1 MLLPALPSELI
12 GVEVAVP
19 RPLPA
24 TFTYEAPPSLLRPGE
39 TTLPPGTRVRVPF
52 GPNEL
57 TGVVLGPADPPQPKP
72 GKTTK
77 PGANKTVTLKPILS
91 RFDDPLPP
99 LPEDLLALARRL
111 SDATVCP
118 LGLVLRAML
127 PASQPPG
134 RTLQTARI
142 TGEGSARLGEPDD
155 QPTRHLPRLSQD
167 DRRILTLLAVS
178 AVSAVSAGPPG
189 PVPLVRIR
197 RELDLSPRRSFVR
210 LEREGFLVIAAER
223 LPPEVAGPAPPTT
236 DPSVPPRLTGPQR
249 AAADALRKAL
259 AARTFAA
266 FLLDGVTGSGKT
278 EVYFQAIA
286 ACLETGRSALLL
298 VPEIALASQHEAL
311 LRARFG
317 PQTREAPNPTPNPTT
332 PSPDPASPDRT
343 SPDQTA
349 PPTTPAIAV
358 FHSGLGAAERRAAFW
373 RIRRGEARI
382 VLGARSAVLAPID
395 NLGLVI
401 LDEEHDAAYKQDE
414 APRYHARQAAW
425 LRASAAGATVILGS
439 ATPSLEV
446 AHAADNKNLTR
457 LRLPARIAG
466 RELPEVQIVDMR
478 PLLREHYQ
486 DPARRGPLILSP
498 DLEAA
503 LEQTVAAGRQA
514 LVLLN
519 RRGYG
524 GRLGCMR
531 CGEIVE
537 CRRCGVALT
546 LHRRGSLAVCHA
558 CGVGMAP
565 PLDCAGCG
573 GNLLRSEGF
582 GTERVEEE
590 VVRLLPETRVE
601 RFDRDTT
608 RARGSHAQTLDAF
621 RRGEIQVLVGTQM
634 IAKGHDFPAVTLVG
648 VVAADGGLGA
658 PDFRAAERTFQLLTQ
673 VAGRAGR
680 GESPGRVLIQT
691 MKPDH
696 YAVATAARQD
706 YPEFFAVELEM
717 RRRFRYPPFVRLTS
731 LTVTARDSPR
741 AETAAARIAEN
752 IATPDA
758 PASIEIVGP
767 APAPGPRPE
776 ESSRWQLLVKASPA
790 EHPALRRR
798 LRRLLEVPA
807 LARGLTITDDP

>member
-1 MLLPALPSELI
+1 M
-12 GVEVAVP
+12 P
-19 RPLPA
+19 RPVPG
-24 TFTYEAPPSLLRPGE
+24 TYTYEAPRALLRSGE

-52 GPNEL
+52 GPGEL
-57 TGVVLGPADPPQPKP
+57 TGVVLGPGAPTPAP
-72 GKTTK
+72 G
-77 PGANKTVTLKPILS
+77 GAKKEVVLKTVRS

-99 LPEDLLALARRL
+99 LPEDLLALAGRL
-111 SDATVCP
+111 AEVTVCP
-118 LGLVLRAML
+118 LGLVLKAML
-127 PASQPPG
+127 PASAPPG
-134 RTLQTARI
+134 RVLRTATI
-142 TGEGSARLGEPDD
+142 TAEGSARLREPDD
-155 QPTRHLPRLSQD
+155 RTASRPGGALPRLSED

-178 AVSAVSAGPPG
+178 RG

-197 RELDLSPRRSFVR
+197 RELELSPGRSFAR
-210 LEREGFLVIAAER
+210 LEREGFLVTGAER
-223 LPPEVAGPAPPTT
+223 LTPDAASPGGPPDPEDHAP
-236 DPSVPPRLTGPQR
+236 SRPPPLTAPQR
-249 AAADALRKAL
+249 EAAAVLRETL
-259 AARTFAA
+259 AARAFGA

-298 VPEIALASQHEAL
+298 VPEIALASQQEAL

-317 PQTREAPNPTPNPTT
+317 PG
-332 PSPDPASPDRT
+332 
-343 SPDQTA
+343 
-349 PPTTPAIAV
+349 IAV

-382 VLGARSAVLAPID
+382 VLGARSAVLAPVRDI
-395 NLGLVI
+395 GLVI

-425 LRASAAGATVILGS
+425 FRARAAGAVMVLGS
-439 ATPSLEV
+439 ATPSLEA
-446 AHAADNKNLTR
+446 AHAAERQALTR
-457 LRLPARIAG
+457 LRLPHRIAG
-466 RELPEVQIVDMR
+466 RALPDVEIVDMR
-478 PLLREHYQ
+478 PLLRAYYK
-486 DPARRGPLILSP
+486 DPARDRGRGPLILAP
-498 DLEAA
+498 TLETA
-503 LEQTVAAGRQA
+503 LRETVAAGRQA

-524 GRLGCMR
+524 GRMGCLR
-531 CGEIVE
+531 CGEIIE
-537 CRRCGVALT
+537 CRRCGVAFT
-546 LHRRGSLAVCHA
+546 LHRRGSLAVCHG
-558 CGVGMAP
+558 CGIGMAP
-565 PLDCAGCG
+565 PEACPACG
-573 GNLLRSEGF
+573 GDVLRSEGF

-590 VVRLLPETRVE
+590 VSRLLPDVRVA

-621 RRGEIQVLVGTQM
+621 REGAIRVLVGTQM

-680 GESPGRVLIQT
+680 GEDPGRVVIQT

-696 YAVATAARQD
+696 YAVSAAARQD
-706 YPEFFAVELEM
+706 YPAFAAVEAEM

-731 LTVTARDSPR
+731 LTVSARSSR
-741 AETAAARIAEN
+741 KAEEAASVLARN
-752 IATPDA
+752 IVTPDA
-758 PASIEIVGP
+758 PESIEIVGP

-776 ESSRWQLLVKASPA
+776 GSWRWQMLVRAAPT

-798 LRRLLEVPA
+798 LRRLLESPA
-807 LARGLTITDDP
+807 LARGLTINDDP

>member
-1 MLLPALPSELI
+1 MNR
-12 GVEVAVP
+12 VEVAVP
-19 RPLPA
+19 RPVPR
-24 TFTYEAPPSLLRPGE
+24 TYTYEAPDALLQPGE
-39 TTLPPGTRVRVPF
+39 TTLPPGARVRVPF
-52 GPNEL
+52 GPGEL
-57 TGVVLGPADPPQPKP
+57 TGVVLGPGAPPPAERAEK
-72 GKTTK
+72 K
-77 PGANKTVTLKPILS
+77 NVVLKAVRS

-111 SDATVCP
+111 AEVTVCP
-118 LGLVLRAML
+118 LGLVLKAML
-127 PASQPPG
+127 PASAPPG
-134 RTLQTARI
+134 RMLRTAEI
-142 TGEGSARLGEPDD
+142 TAEGSARLREPDNRSSAR
-155 QPTRHLPRLSQD
+155 PEGALPRLSAD

-178 AVSAVSAGPPG
+178 RG

-197 RELDLSPRRSFVR
+197 RELELSPGRSFAR
-210 LEREGFLVIAAER
+210 LEREGFLVTGAER
-223 LPPEVAGPAPPTT
+223 LTPDAASPGGPADHENDRNPP
-236 DPSVPPRLTGPQR
+236 PSLPPPLTAPQR
-249 AAADALRKAL
+249 EAAAALERAL
-259 AARTFAA
+259 EARTFAA

-298 VPEIALASQHEAL
+298 VPEIALAAQQETL

-317 PQTREAPNPTPNPTT
+317 PG
-332 PSPDPASPDRT
+332 
-343 SPDQTA
+343 
-349 PPTTPAIAV
+349 IAV

-382 VLGARSAVLAPID
+382 VLGARSAVLAPIRD
-395 NLGLVI
+395 LGLVV

-425 LRASAAGATVILGS
+425 LRARAAGAVMVLGS
-439 ATPSLEV
+439 ATPSLEA
-446 AHAADNKNLTR
+446 AHAADRNALTR
-457 LRLPARIAG
+457 LRLPHRIAG
-466 RELPEVQIVDMR
+466 RALPEVEIVDMR
-478 PLLREHYQ
+478 PLLRAFYR
-486 DPARRGPLILSP
+486 DPARDPARGPLILAP
-498 DLEAA
+498 VLETA
-503 LEQTVAAGRQA
+503 LRDTVAAGRQA

-524 GRLGCMR
+524 GRMGCLR
-531 CGEIVE
+531 CGEIIE
-537 CRRCGVALT
+537 CRRCGVAFT

-558 CGVGMAP
+558 CGTGMAP
-565 PLDCAGCG
+565 PEDCPACG
-573 GNLLRSEGF
+573 GDVLRSEGF
-582 GTERVEEE
+582 GTERVEE
-590 VVRLLPETRVE
+590 VVSRLLPGVRVA

-608 RARGSHAQTLDAF
+608 RARGSHARTLDAF
-621 RRGEIQVLVGTQM
+621 REGAIRVLVGTQM

-680 GESPGRVLIQT
+680 GEDPGRVLIQT

-696 YAVATAARQD
+696 YAVTAAAGQD
-706 YPEFFAVELEM
+706 YPAFAAVEREM

-731 LTVTARDSPR
+731 LTVTARTAR
-741 AETAAARIAEN
+741 KAEAAAAELVRN

-758 PASIEIVGP
+758 PESIEIVGP

-776 ESSRWQLLVKASPA
+776 GFRRWQLLVRAAPA

-798 LRRLLEVPA
+798 LHRLLESPT
-807 LARGLTITDDP
+807 LARGLTINDDP

>member
-1 MLLPALPSELI
+1 MIA
-12 GVEVAVP
+12 VEVAVP

-24 TFTYEAPPSLLRPGE
+24 TFTYEAPASLLHPGE

-52 GPNEL
+52 GPGEL
-57 TGVVLGPADPPQPKP
+57 TGVVLGPADPQK
-72 GKTTK
+72 TK
-77 PGANKTVTLKPILS
+77 PGATNKLTLKPIRS

-111 SDATVCP
+111 ADATVCP

-142 TGEGSARLGEPDD
+142 TAEGSARLGEPDD
-155 QPTRHLPRLSQD
+155 QPTKHLPRLSQD

-178 AVSAVSAGPPG
+178 AGSAVSAR

-197 RELDLSPRRSFVR
+197 RELDLSPRRSFAR
-210 LEREGFLVIAAER
+210 LEREGFLAIAAER
-223 LPPEVAGPAPPTT
+223 LSPEVRDPTPPTT
-236 DPSVPPRLTGPQR
+236 GPTTPPPLTAPQQE
-249 AAADALRKAL
+249 AAGALRKAL
-259 AARTFAA
+259 AARTFGA

-298 VPEIALASQHEAL
+298 VPEIALASQQEAL

-317 PQTREAPNPTPNPTT
+317 PGPTT
-332 PSPDPASPDRT
+332 PT
-343 SPDQTA
+343 
-349 PPTTPAIAV
+349 PTTPGPTTPTTTTPGIAV
-358 FHSGLGAAERRAAFW
+358 FHSGLGAAERRTAFW

-425 LRASAAGATVILGS
+425 LRASAAGATMILGS
-439 ATPSLEV
+439 ATPSLEA
-446 AHAADNKNLTR
+446 AHAADSGALTR
-457 LRLPARIAG
+457 LRLPERIAG
-466 RELPEVQIVDMR
+466 RRLPEVEIVDMR
-478 PLLREHYQ
+478 PLVHEHYKN
-486 DPARRGPLILSP
+486 PARRGPLILSP
-498 DLEAA
+498 DLETA
-503 LEQTVAAGRQA
+503 LQETVAAGRQA

-524 GRLGCMR
+524 GRMACLR

-565 PLDCAGCG
+565 PEDCPGCG
-573 GNLLRSEGF
+573 GDVLRSEGF

-590 VVRLLPETRVE
+590 VSRLLPGVRVE

-608 RARGSHAQTLDAF
+608 RARGSHARTLDAF
-621 RRGEIQVLVGTQM
+621 RRGEIRVLVGTQM

-696 YAVATAARQD
+696 YAVAAAARQD
-706 YPEFFAVELEM
+706 YPAFFAVEREM
-717 RRRFRYPPFVRLTS
+717 RRRFRYPPFVRLAS
-731 LTVTARDSPR
+731 LTVTARTSR
-741 AETAAARIAEN
+741 GAEAAAAELAAK

-776 ESSRWQLLVKASPA
+776 EFSRWQMLVKAAPG

-807 LARGLTITDDP
+807 LARGLTINDDP

>member
-1 MLLPALPSELI
+1 M
-12 GVEVAVP
+12 
-19 RPLPA
+19 
-24 TFTYEAPPSLLRPGE
+24 
-39 TTLPPGTRVRVPF
+39 
-52 GPNEL
+52 
-57 TGVVLGPADPPQPKP
+57 
-72 GKTTK
+72 
-77 PGANKTVTLKPILS
+77 
-91 RFDDPLPP
+91 
-99 LPEDLLALARRL
+99 
-111 SDATVCP
+111 
-118 LGLVLRAML
+118 
-127 PASQPPG
+127 
-134 RTLQTARI
+134 
-142 TGEGSARLGEPDD
+142 
-155 QPTRHLPRLSQD
+155 
-167 DRRILTLLAVS
+167 
-178 AVSAVSAGPPG
+178 
-189 PVPLVRIR
+189 
-197 RELDLSPRRSFVR
+197 
-210 LEREGFLVIAAER
+210 
-223 LPPEVAGPAPPTT
+223 
-236 DPSVPPRLTGPQR
+236 
-249 AAADALRKAL
+249 
-259 AARTFAA
+259 
-266 FLLDGVTGSGKT
+266 
-278 EVYFQAIA
+278 
-286 ACLETGRSALLL
+286 
-298 VPEIALASQHEAL
+298 
-311 LRARFG
+311 
-317 PQTREAPNPTPNPTT
+317 
-332 PSPDPASPDRT
+332 
-343 SPDQTA
+343 
-349 PPTTPAIAV
+349 
-358 FHSGLGAAERRAAFW
+358 
-373 RIRRGEARI
+373 
-382 VLGARSAVLAPID
+382 LGARSAVLAPID

-478 PLLREHYQ
+478 PLLREHYRN
-486 DPARRGPLILSP
+486 PACRGPLILSP

-590 VVRLLPETRVE
+590 VVRLLPETRVA

-621 RRGEIQVLVGTQM
+621 RRGEIRVLVGTQM